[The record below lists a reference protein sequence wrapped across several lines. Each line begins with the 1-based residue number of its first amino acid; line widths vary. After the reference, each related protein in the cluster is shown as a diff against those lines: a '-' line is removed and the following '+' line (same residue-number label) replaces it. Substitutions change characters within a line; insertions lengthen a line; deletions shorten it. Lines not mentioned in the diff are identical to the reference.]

1 MSDLS
6 NNPNINQRVAA
17 SLRRL
22 GVTIEIEEEKKVTAR
37 LPERVEFAASSKI
50 FLKLANLGVRD
61 YDASTLNIST
71 CSGTVI
77 VKFTLS

>member
-6 NNPNINQRVAA
+6 NNPLVNQRVAA
-17 SLRRL
+17 ALRRL
-22 GVTIEIEEEKKVTAR
+22 GVSIEIDEEKKVTAR

-50 FLKLANLGVRD
+50 FLKLSKLGVRD

-71 CSGTVI
+71 CSGTVV

>member
-6 NNPNINQRVAA
+6 HNPLVDQRVAA
-17 SLRRL
+17 ALRRL
-22 GVTIEIEEEKKVTAR
+22 GVSIEIDEDKKVTAR

-50 FLKLANLGVRD
+50 FLKLAELGVRD
-61 YDASTLNIST
+61 YDTSTLKIST
-71 CSGTVI
+71 CSGTVV

>member
-6 NNPNINQRVAA
+6 NNPLVNRRAAAALERMGVA
-17 SLRRL
+17 
-22 GVTIEIEEEKKVTAR
+22 VEIACGKDVTAR

-50 FLKLANLGVRD
+50 FRKLAELGVRD

-71 CSGTVI
+71 CSGTVV

>member
-6 NNPNINQRVAA
+6 NNPHINQRVAA
-17 SLRRL
+17 ALRRL
-22 GVTIEIEEEKKVTAR
+22 GVTIEIDEEKRVTAR
-37 LPERVEFAASSKI
+37 LPEGVEFAASSKI
-50 FLKLANLGVRD
+50 FRKLSELGVRD

-71 CSGTVI
+71 CSGAVV

>member
-6 NNPNINQRVAA
+6 NNPLVNQRVAA
-17 SLRRL
+17 ALRRL
-22 GVTIEIEEEKKVTAR
+22 GVSIEIDEDKKVTAR

-50 FLKLANLGVRD
+50 FLKLSELGVRD

-71 CSGTVI
+71 CSGTVV

>member
-6 NNPNINQRVAA
+6 NNPLVNQRVAA

-22 GVTIEIEEEKKVTAR
+22 GVSIEIDEDKKVTAR

-50 FLKLANLGVRD
+50 FLKLAQLGVSD

-71 CSGTVI
+71 CSGTVV
-77 VKFTLS
+77 VKFTFS

>member
-6 NNPNINQRVAA
+6 NNPLVNQRVAA
-17 SLRRL
+17 ALRRL
-22 GVTIEIEEEKKVTAR
+22 GVSIEIDEDKKVTAR

-50 FLKLANLGVRD
+50 FLKLAELGVRD

-71 CSGTVI
+71 CSGTVV

>member
-6 NNPNINQRVAA
+6 NNPHVNQRVAA
-17 SLRRL
+17 ALRRL
-22 GVTIEIEEEKKVTAR
+22 GVTIEIDEEKKVTAR
-37 LPERVEFAASSKI
+37 LPEGVEFAASSKI
-50 FLKLANLGVRD
+50 FLKLAQLGVRD

-71 CSGTVI
+71 CSGTVV